1 MKVRIGSLRIYHRIY
16 DLDDGRLEYTPDSV
30 TGYYSAECFLCD
42 LESVLNYDPVKV
54 YSEDQD

>member
-16 DLDDGRLEYTPDSV
+16 DLDDGRLEYTPDPV

-54 YSEDQD
+54 YAEEDK